1 MRPFHQTAR
10 LVLVAFLVTFVA
22 TRCLVFLIMA
32 RRVPDLFLHIGG
44 THVHHLN
51 YGIFLLSG
59 VAGYLL
65 FARPEEKKL
74 TLPAVLYG
82 VGMALTFD
90 EFGMWLHLS
99 GGYWQRASWD
109 AIAVFAAI
117 FALIAFSPNLS
128 RLGRRGWITA
138 GLILTSTILFYFML
152 WKSFEHAR
160 ESVSEKL
167 RKLESAA
174 PD

>member
-10 LVLVAFLVTFVA
+10 LVLVTFLVTFVTA
-22 TRCLVFLIMA
+22 RCLVFLIMA
-32 RRVPDLFLHIGG
+32 RRLPDLFLHIGG

-51 YGIFLLSG
+51 YGIFLLAG

-65 FARPEEKKL
+65 FAQPGREKL
-74 TLPAVLYG
+74 TVPAVLYG

-90 EFGMWLHLS
+90 EFGMWVHLS

-117 FALIAFSPNLS
+117 FALVGFLPDLS
-128 RLGRRGWITA
+128 RLGRRGWMTA
-138 GLILTSTILFYFML
+138 GLIVVSAILFYFML
-152 WKSFEHAR
+152 WKSFGHAR
-160 ESVSEKL
+160 ENMSEKL
-167 RKLESAA
+167 QRLEAA
-174 PD
+174 GPN